1 MADDEPIARRTR
13 SQTSATRTANAE
25 REAQLR
31 ATHANNERLQRQAAR
46 LARIESTFPR
56 IGPHDVIANHAAATR
71 AAIDAAQITRI
82 SDRLAQEIQ
91 RIRNAATNSIQPSQ
105 NRRQLQ
111 QGNSRNRISARRAII
126 DARRIMDVNVSSLY
140 DVTQDIYA
148 YLNVDQMLYFARNSI
163 TDNYYYRKLELA
175 YGIPTIDKF
184 NTLCQNIID
193 NIPSTV
199 DIATAPYRYDIDY
212 YCQIINFL
220 EEINEQYLL
229 VNDKKEIKRILI
241 SELTNS
247 INNEKIT
254 INNLITHLET
264 VLANIDN
271 SQAVVRAINETITK
285 LHTRRDNLES
295 ITSRTI
301 KQHFNDPEFEKIRT
315 YTLIILQAAKT
326 LCKIFLI
333 LIIKLYNIQ
342 DLDIDVKAAE
352 YEDIILNMYDVIAN
366 FTQIM
371 STLSSNNDE
380 LRLLYTIQSTLYTS
394 IKNSLSRFAG
404 RRTLIN
410 MMNEYNIQH
419 STQFIIEYDITRP
432 ANTVQL
438 HALTYELDLDPI
450 NFDRILTGRARSLV
464 LSADISRVL
473 TNYRAE
479 NRRIAI
485 DLRRQ
490 ALIQRQQERLAARI
504 LREQAQEAQRA
515 ARAAAREAA
524 RAARAPRV
532 PRAPRAVRGNIS
544 SGPVASSVSLS
555 NIDEMF
561 EIDANADMQFT
572 TTYITDADDRY
583 KNTAD
588 SFLQKL
594 KEKYIHHSKDFK
606 STAQRQLIF
615 NEIKSRFST
624 KFNSDEPTPRIR
636 DSIENFVGNS
646 IASLFARYL
655 YYGNDIKFNDLG
667 KYYVVNYTLQK
678 ESDNPD
684 TPLTDKYR
692 KIRQAGID
700 AGGLR
705 RDFITALTEELF
717 EKKIFITREG
727 TKKYFLNP
735 FYQPDEEFKYI
746 VKIATGMDILD
757 NDRFIR
763 NFYLFIGQLL
773 SFILV
778 NDCGIQHNLS
788 SYIMANFNNRF
799 TTDIEDHDYVYYML
813 IDFPEFTKSLL
824 NLMADPANIEWACI
838 GFNDYYKLTS
848 EDADV
853 KDDTI
858 EEYLILVSKFMMTT
872 TILRKGIDIPPGTDE
887 NDLNAKARL
896 MHDCLVTGINLD
908 IKLYLK
914 PFTLKSINSYLVTP
928 TMSDEI
934 VNKLVRNF
942 TNTMNRKNRNLSGPG
957 KLKSEKLTQLFIS
970 HVLTNK
976 NPDDKEG
983 FFKFIDKL
991 LKFWSGSA
999 FYKETEEYKI
1009 QINGVLTPGHLPQ
1022 SHTCFFLIDL
1032 PDYITNDSDDQIGQL
1047 LYDKINTA
1055 ISNVEGGM
1063 GFAGGKKPA
1072 KKSAKKSA
1080 KK

>member
-1 MADDEPIARRTR
+1 MADNEPIARRTR
-13 SQTSATRTANAE
+13 SQTAASRSANAE
-25 REAQLR
+25 RDARTRATNQLR
-31 ATHANNERLQRQAAR
+31 ETQRLLAEGDRRAAR
-46 LARIESTFPR
+46 SFARTSAT
-56 IGPHDVIANHAAATR
+56 DVIADMTAAARSSIAVSRT
-71 AAIDAAQITRI
+71 IRI
-82 SDRLAQEIQ
+82 SERLADEIQ
-91 RIRNAATNSIQPSQ
+91 RIRNAASNIIGPLMQGSSRGTRRITPAR
-105 NRRQLQ
+105 RRQ
-111 QGNSRNRISARRAII
+111 IIEARLT
-126 DARRIMDVNVSSLY
+126 MDEDISSLY
-140 DVTQDIYA
+140 NVSQEIYA
-148 YLNVDQMLYFARNSI
+148 YLNVEQMLYFARNSI
-163 TDNYYYRKLELA
+163 TENYYFRKLELA
-175 YGIPTIDKF
+175 YGTPTIDKF
-184 NTLCQNIID
+184 NQLCQNIID
-193 NIPSTV
+193 NMPIASYIPGM
-199 DIATAPYRYDIDY
+199 PYRYDIDY

-220 EEINEQYLL
+220 EGINTQILLVSNKQDIKNTLINELMY
-229 VNDKKEIKRILI
+229 
-241 SELTNS
+241 S

-254 INNLITHLET
+254 VNNLIAHLRDINNPSP
-264 VLANIDN
+264 NITREIEQTIQKLQKRRDDLN
-271 SQAVVRAINETITK
+271 KITRPTIT
-285 LHTRRDNLES
+285 R
-295 ITSRTI
+295 
-301 KQHFNDPEFEKIRT
+301 HFEDSQFENIRI
-315 YTLIILQAAKT
+315 YTLVILHAAKN
-326 LCKIFLI
+326 LCKIFLL

-342 DLDIDVKAAE
+342 EQPLILKTTDYESIITDIYNA
-352 YEDIILNMYDVIAN
+352 IAN

-371 STLSSNNDE
+371 STSSSDYDE
-380 LRLLYTIQSTLYTS
+380 LRLLYTVQITLYNG
-394 IKNSLSRFAG
+394 IKSSLSAYRLT
-404 RRTLIN
+404 RTVLDII
-410 MMNEYNIQH
+410 NEYNIQH
-419 STQFIIEYDITRP
+419 STQFIIEYDITIPRTRLLDNIHP
-432 ANTVQL
+432 
-438 HALTYELDLDPI
+438 LTYELEIHPQDI
-450 NFDRILTGRARSLV
+450 ESIFTGQRRRV
-464 LSADISRVL
+464 VSATDISRVSSE
-473 TNYRAE
+473 YRRVAQE
-479 NRRIAI
+479 LRRHAVAQQEQERIAT
-485 DLRRQ
+485 
-490 ALIQRQQERLAARI
+490 RI
-504 LREQAQEAQRA
+504 VREQAREAERVARAAAIALERAERAA
-515 ARAAAREAA
+515 ARAATRGTG
-524 RAARAPRV
+524 RAARGARGT
-532 PRAPRAVRGNIS
+532 RAARGTR
-544 SGPVASSVSLS
+544 GTTSLS
-555 NIDEMF
+555 NIDDMF

-999 FYKETEEYKI
+999 FYKDNEEYKI
-1009 QINGVLTPGHLPQ
+1009 QLNAGLSATHLPQ

-1032 PDYITNDSDDQIGQL
+1032 PDYTTVGNDSQIGDT
-1047 LYDKINTA
+1047 LYNKINTA

-1063 GFAGGKKPA
+1063 GFAGGKKTTNRRL
-1072 KKSAKKSA
+1072 K
-1080 KK
+1080 